1 MLHKNKLSFGPLQ
14 NSEIW
19 LVPLPSAWY
28 MHILV
33 ILVKVPVEM
42 KVYQAARNKLS
53 LRVLHSQDQPVFFAV
68 FHLKIYIYKYIY
80 ENKVTDIIVSAH

>member
-1 MLHKNKLSFGPLQ
+1 
-14 NSEIW
+14 
-19 LVPLPSAWY
+19 
-28 MHILV
+28 
-33 ILVKVPVEM
+33 M

-80 ENKVTDIIVSAH
+80 ENKVTDIIVSAHWILPKDENCEKYFRG

>member
-1 MLHKNKLSFGPLQ
+1 
-14 NSEIW
+14 
-19 LVPLPSAWY
+19 
-28 MHILV
+28 
-33 ILVKVPVEM
+33 M